1 VISMM
6 NEKAKLAIAGFLDM
20 FSEGNV
26 PGKIAIAANPS
37 FDVPSS
43 ARLAEVE
50 YVLSVR
56 NAGQSKLGTGQ
67 CSAFIR
73 SLFS

>member
-1 VISMM
+1 LFDIL
-6 NEKAKLAIAGFLDM
+6 KAM
-20 FSEGNV
+20 
-26 PGKIAIAANPS
+26 
-37 FDVPSS
+37 PSS

-50 YVLSVR
+50 YVFSVR